1 MRVSTSTSAM
11 DSASLADVWPILTPE
26 ERMEGFNLLGRI
38 DAEAFFLSIGTREQV
53 QILEQ
58 LHPGERRSWMRLL
71 APDDAA
77 DVLQEAPEE
86 LRSELFSLLDSPAR
100 LEVSALMAY
109 EEDDA
114 GGLMNPRYLRVRPE
128 MTVDEALLYI
138 RKQAVQGIQLIAYAY
153 ALDAQSRLLGV
164 VSSRELFVSPSEKMV
179 RDIMKTDV
187 HTVSE
192 DTDQEAVA
200 KLLAELDLISIPVV
214 DAEGR
219 MKGVITVDDIVDV
232 LEEEATEDIQ
242 KMGGTEALDAPYLEV
257 GFFEMIRKRGGWLA
271 VLFIG
276 EMLTASAMAYFEHEI
291 AKALVLML
299 FVPLIISSG
308 GNSGSQAT
316 TLVIRAMALG
326 EVRLRDWWRV
336 VRRELPAGLVLGTLL
351 GAIGIL
357 RIVLVEQITGAYGEH
372 YMLVALTVGL
382 ALVGVVMFGTL
393 AGSMLP
399 FVFRRLGW
407 DPASASAPF
416 VATLVDVTGLVIYFS
431 LAAVLLK
438 GTLL

>member
-1 MRVSTSTSAM
+1 MRVSTSNAAM
-11 DSASLADVWPILTPE
+11 DAASLADAWPILTPE

-38 DAEAFFLSIGTREQV
+38 DAEEFFLGLGTRDQV
-53 QILEQ
+53 QVLEQ

-86 LRSELFSLLDSPAR
+86 LRSELISLLDTPAR

-109 EEDDA
+109 AEDDA
-114 GGLMNPRYLRVRPE
+114 GGLMNPRYLRVRHD

-138 RKQAVQGIQLIAYAY
+138 RKQAVQGIQLVAYAY

-164 VSSRELFVSPSEKMV
+164 VSSRELFVSPSEKLV
-179 RDIMKTDV
+179 RDIMRTDV
-187 HTVSE
+187 LTVSE

-200 KLLAELDLISIPVV
+200 KVLAEHDLISIPVV
-214 DAEGR
+214 DAERR

-232 LEEEATEDIQ
+232 MEEEATEDIQ

-291 AKALVLML
+291 ARALVLML

-336 VRRELPAGLVLGTLL
+336 VRRELPAGLVLGVLL
-351 GAIGIL
+351 GTIGIL
-357 RIVLVEQITGAYGEH
+357 RIVLVQQFTGAYGEH
-372 YMLVALTVGL
+372 YTLVALTVGL

-399 FVFRRLGW
+399 FLFRRLGW

>member
-1 MRVSTSTSAM
+1 
-11 DSASLADVWPILTPE
+11 
-26 ERMEGFNLLGRI
+26 
-38 DAEAFFLSIGTREQV
+38 
-53 QILEQ
+53 
-58 LHPGERRSWMRLL
+58 
-71 APDDAA
+71 
-77 DVLQEAPEE
+77 
-86 LRSELFSLLDSPAR
+86 
-100 LEVSALMAY
+100 
-109 EEDDA
+109 
-114 GGLMNPRYLRVRPE
+114 
-128 MTVDEALLYI
+128 
-138 RKQAVQGIQLIAYAY
+138 VQGIQLIAYAY
-153 ALDAQSRLLGV
+153 ALDSQSRLLGV

-187 HTVSE
+187 LTVSE

-200 KLLAELDLISIPVV
+200 KLLAEHDLISIPVV
-214 DAEGR
+214 DAER
-219 MKGVITVDDIVDV
+219 HMKGVITVDDIVDV

-336 VRRELPAGLVLGTLL
+336 VRRELPAGFVLGTLL

-357 RIVLVEQITGAYGEH
+357 RIILVQEITGVYGEH
-372 YMLVALTVGL
+372 YLLIAATVGL

-399 FVFRRLGW
+399 FLFRRLGW

-431 LAAVLLK
+431 LAAILLK

>member
-1 MRVSTSTSAM
+1 M
-11 DSASLADVWPILTPE
+11 DSASLADAWPILTPE
-26 ERMEGFNLLGRI
+26 ERIEGFNLLGRV
-38 DAEAFFLSIGTREQV
+38 DAEAFFLTIGTREQV

-58 LHPGERRSWMRLL
+58 MYPAERRSWMRLL

-77 DVLQEAPEE
+77 DVLQESPEDLRTE
-86 LRSELFSLLDSPAR
+86 LLSLLDSPAR

-114 GGLMNPRYLRVRPE
+114 GGLMNPRYLRVRPD

-138 RKQAVQGIQLIAYAY
+138 RKQAVQGIQLVNYAY

-164 VSSRELFVSPSEKMV
+164 VSSRELFVSPSEKLV
-179 RDIMKTDV
+179 RDIMTTDV
-187 HTVSE
+187 LTVSE

-200 KLLAELDLISIPVV
+200 KLLAEHDLISIPVV
-214 DAEGR
+214 DAAKQ

-336 VRRELPAGLVLGTLL
+336 VRRELPAGLVLGALL
-351 GAIGIL
+351 GAIGII
-357 RIVLVEQITGAYGEH
+357 RIVLVQEITGAYGEH
-372 YMLVALTVGL
+372 YLLVALTVGL

>member
-1 MRVSTSTSAM
+1 M
-11 DSASLADVWPILTPE
+11 DSSALSDAWAILSPE
-26 ERMEGFNLLGRI
+26 ERMEGFNLLGRV
-38 DAEAFFLSIGTREQV
+38 DAEAFFLSLDTREQV

-58 LHPGERRSWMRLL
+58 LHPPERRSWMRLL

-77 DVLQEAPEE
+77 DVLQEAPDE
-86 LRSELFSLLDSPAR
+86 LRSELYGLLDSPAR

-114 GGLMNPRYLRVRPE
+114 GGLMNPRYLRVRPD

-138 RKQAVQGIQLIAYAY
+138 RKQAVQGIQLVNYAY
-153 ALDAQSRLLGV
+153 ALDPQSRLVGV
-164 VSSRELFVSPSEKMV
+164 VSSRELFVSPSEKLV
-179 RDIMKTDV
+179 RDVMETDV
-187 HTVSE
+187 LTVSE
-192 DTDQEAVA
+192 DMDQEAVA
-200 KLLAELDLISIPVV
+200 KLLAEHDLLSIPVV
-214 DAEGR
+214 DSEGR
-219 MKGVITVDDIVDV
+219 LKGIVTVDDIVDV

-276 EMLTASAMAYFEHEI
+276 EMLTASAMAYFEDEI
-291 AKALVLML
+291 ARALVLML

-316 TLVIRAMALG
+316 TLIIRAMALG

-336 VRRELPAGLVLGTLL
+336 VRREVPAGLAL
-351 GAIGIL
+351 GAILGTIGIV
-357 RIVLVEQITGAYGEH
+357 RIIVWQSVAGSYGEH
-372 YMLVALTVGL
+372 YMLIALTVGFS
-382 ALVGVVMFGTL
+382 LVGVVLFGTL

-416 VATLVDVTGLVIYFS
+416 VATLVDVSGLVIYFS
-431 LAAVLLK
+431 IAAVLLK
-438 GTLL
+438 GKLL

>member
-1 MRVSTSTSAM
+1 
-11 DSASLADVWPILTPE
+11 
-26 ERMEGFNLLGRI
+26 
-38 DAEAFFLSIGTREQV
+38 
-53 QILEQ
+53 
-58 LHPGERRSWMRLL
+58 
-71 APDDAA
+71 
-77 DVLQEAPEE
+77 
-86 LRSELFSLLDSPAR
+86 
-100 LEVSALMAY
+100 
-109 EEDDA
+109 
-114 GGLMNPRYLRVRPE
+114 
-128 MTVDEALLYI
+128 
-138 RKQAVQGIQLIAYAY
+138 
-153 ALDAQSRLLGV
+153 V
-164 VSSRELFVSPSEKMV
+164 VSSRQLFVSPSEKLV

-187 HTVSE
+187 LTVSE

-200 KLLAELDLISIPVV
+200 KLLAEHDLISIPVV
-214 DAEGR
+214 DAER
-219 MKGVITVDDIVDV
+219 HMKGVITVDDIVDV

-326 EVRLRDWWRV
+326 EVKLRDWWRV

-357 RIVLVEQITGAYGEH
+357 RIVLVHEITGDYGEH
-372 YMLVALTVGL
+372 YFLVALTVGL

-399 FVFRRLGW
+399 FLFRRLGW

-431 LAAVLLK
+431 LAAVLLE

>member
-1 MRVSTSTSAM
+1 MRVSTSTAAM
-11 DSASLADVWPILTPE
+11 DSASLADAWPILTPE

-114 GGLMNPRYLRVRPE
+114 GGLMNPRYLRVRPD

-153 ALDAQSRLLGV
+153 TLDPQSRLLGV
-164 VSSRELFVSPSEKMV
+164 VSSRELFVSPTEKMV

-187 HTVSE
+187 LTVSE
-192 DTDQEAVA
+192 DMDQEAVA
-200 KLLAELDLISIPVV
+200 KLLAEHDLISIPVV
-214 DAEGR
+214 DAERR

-336 VRRELPAGLVLGTLL
+336 IRRELPAGLVLGTLL

-357 RIVLVEQITGAYGEH
+357 RIILVQRITGAYGEH

-382 ALVGVVMFGTL
+382 ALVGVVMFGTI

-399 FVFRRLGW
+399 FLFRRLGW

>member
-1 MRVSTSTSAM
+1 M
-11 DSASLADVWPILTPE
+11 DSASLADAWPILTPE
-26 ERMEGFNLLGRI
+26 ERMEGFNLLGRV
-38 DAEAFFLSIGTREQV
+38 DAEAFFLSLGAREQV

-58 LHPGERRSWMRLL
+58 LHPAERRSWMRLL

-77 DVLQEAPEE
+77 DVLQEAPDD
-86 LRSELFSLLDSPAR
+86 LRIALFTLLDSPAR

-114 GGLMNPRYLRVRPE
+114 GGLMNPRYLRVRPD

-138 RKQAVQGIQLIAYAY
+138 RKQAVQGIQLVNYAY

-164 VSSRELFVSPSEKMV
+164 VSSRELFVSPADKLV
-179 RDIMKTDV
+179 RDIMKADLL
-187 HTVSE
+187 TVSE

-200 KLLAELDLISIPVV
+200 NLLAEHDLISIPVV
-214 DAEGR
+214 DVEGR
-219 MKGVITVDDIVDV
+219 MKGIITVDDIVDV

-257 GFFEMIRKRGGWLA
+257 GFFTMIRKRGGWLA
-271 VLFIG
+271 ILFVG

-336 VRRELPAGLVLGTLL
+336 VRREVPAGLVLGTLL

-357 RIVLVEQITGAYGEH
+357 RIVLVEQVSGAYGEH
-372 YMLVALTVGL
+372 YLLVALTVGI

-399 FVFRRLGW
+399 FLFKRLGW

>member
-1 MRVSTSTSAM
+1 MRISTSNAAM
-11 DSASLADVWPILTPE
+11 EATSLADVWPILTPE
-26 ERMEGFNLLGRI
+26 ERMEGFNLLGRV

-58 LHPGERRSWMRLL
+58 LHPAERRSWMRLL

-86 LRSELFSLLDSPAR
+86 LRTELFGLLDSPSR
-100 LEVSALMAY
+100 LEISALMAY
-109 EEDDA
+109 AEDDA
-114 GGLMNPRYLRVRPE
+114 GGLMNPRYLRVRHD

-153 ALDAQSRLLGV
+153 ALDSQSRLLGV
-164 VSSRELFVSPSEKMV
+164 VSSRQLFVSPSEKMV

-187 HTVSE
+187 LTVSE

-200 KLLAELDLISIPVV
+200 KLLAEHDLISIPVV
-214 DAEGR
+214 DADR
-219 MKGVITVDDIVDV
+219 HMKGVITVDDIVDV

-291 AKALVLML
+291 SKALVLML

-336 VRRELPAGLVLGTLL
+336 VRRELPAGFVLGTLL

-357 RIVLVEQITGAYGEH
+357 RIILVQEITGVYGEH
-372 YMLVALTVGL
+372 YLLVAATVGL

-399 FVFRRLGW
+399 FLFRRLGW

>member
-1 MRVSTSTSAM
+1 MRISTSSAAM
-11 DSASLADVWPILTPE
+11 DSASLADAWPILTPE

-58 LHPGERRSWMRLL
+58 LLPGERRSWMRLL

-77 DVLQEAPEE
+77 DVLQEAPDE
-86 LRSELFSLLDSPAR
+86 LRAELLSLLDSPAR

-114 GGLMNPRYLRVRPE
+114 GGLMNPRYLRVRHD

-164 VSSRELFVSPSEKMV
+164 VSSRQLFVSPSEKLV
-179 RDIMKTDV
+179 RDIMKSDV
-187 HTVSE
+187 LTVSE

-200 KLLAELDLISIPVV
+200 KLLAEHDLISIPVV
-214 DAEGR
+214 DADR
-219 MKGVITVDDIVDV
+219 HMKGVITVDDIVDV

-336 VRRELPAGLVLGTLL
+336 VRREFPAGLVLGGLL

-357 RIVLVEQITGAYGEH
+357 RIVIVEQITGAYGEH
-372 YMLVALTVGL
+372 YLLVALTVGL

-399 FVFRRLGW
+399 FLFRRLGW